1 MPSRPGV
8 NGFAAEAEKT
18 RSVVSAQIAASIV
31 KRLAGVSAKTW
42 TAERV
47 EAEVQTGVDNLR
59 AITPHV
65 RLVFK
70 DVAWDSTRDEEFTA
84 ALRRALPMKARD
96 EPWFKAFTA
105 VPIEPS

>member
-1 MPSRPGV
+1 MLGPAGSPPRPPRRS
-8 NGFAAEAEKT
+8 
-18 RSVVSAQIAASIV
+18 RSVVSAQIVASIV
-31 KRLAGVSAKTW
+31 KRLAGVSDTTW
-42 TAERV
+42 TAGRV
-47 EAEVQTGVDNLR
+47 EAEVQAGLDNLR

-70 DVAWDSTRDEEFTA
+70 DVAWDSTRDEEFTD
-84 ALRRALPMKARD
+84 ALRKALPKKARD